1 MSPPLEVPGDGAPIK
16 LIASDLDGTVLG
28 HDFRF
33 RPRTVEAI
41 GAAQERG
48 LHVVFVTGRPMRW
61 LDPLREQ
68 LRDQLAHQG
77 VVICSNGAVVYD
89 LTADVVVGSSL
100 FPARDAFA
108 IMQEV
113 AAHHPGTLFAAET
126 LEGVYTDHGWARTDR
141 MEIGA
146 PRVGPLRERVPAG
159 TGLVKFLAKLDS
171 ADPQEYFRALT
182 GLVAGRLSV
191 THSVAAAPLV
201 EMGQK
206 GLTKARTLEQYAAER
221 GIRPHEVMAFGDMPN
236 DLEMLTWAGHGYAM
250 ASGHPAVARAVGR
263 TAPPFE
269 EDGVAQ
275 VIEALLSGDRPGA
288 SRAGHSATAG

>member
-1 MSPPLEVPGDGAPIK
+1 MSPTPEVPREGAPIK

-33 RPRTVEAI
+33 RPRTVDAI
-41 GAAQERG
+41 RAAQADG
-48 LHVVFVTGRPMRW
+48 IHVVFVTGRPMRW

-68 LRDQLAHQG
+68 LGHEG

-89 LTADVVVGSSL
+89 LTADVVVESSV
-100 FPARDAFA
+100 FPAREAFA
-108 IMQEV
+108 IMDEV

-126 LEGVYTDHGWARTDR
+126 LDGVYTDRGWARTDR

-146 PRVGPLRERVPAG
+146 PLVGALRDRLPG
-159 TGLVKFLAKLDS
+159 DRGLVKFLAKLDA
-171 ADPQEYFRALT
+171 ADPQEYFGALT
-182 GLVAGRLSV
+182 ELVAGRLSV
-191 THSVAAAPLV
+191 THSVAASPLV
-201 EMGQK
+201 EMGQQ

-236 DLEMLTWAGHGYAM
+236 DLEMLTWAAHGYAM

-263 TAPPFE
+263 MAPPFE

-275 VIEALLSGDRPGA
+275 VIEALLRSGRPGA
-288 SRAGHSATAG
+288 SWAGQSTTTG

>member
-1 MSPPLEVPGDGAPIK
+1 MSPTPEVPGTAPVRM
-16 LIASDLDGTVLG
+16 IASDLDGTVLG

-33 RPRTVEAI
+33 RPRTVDAI
-41 GAAQERG
+41 RAAQDSG
-48 LHVVFVTGRPMRW
+48 IHVVFVTGRPMRW

-68 LRDQLAHQG
+68 LDHEG

-89 LTADVVVGSSL
+89 LRADLVVESSL

-108 IMQEV
+108 VMDEI
-113 AAHHPGTLFAAET
+113 AARHPGTLFAAET
-126 LEGVYTDHGWARTDR
+126 LGGVVTDHGWARTDR

-146 PRVGPLRERVPAG
+146 PLVAALRDRVPEDQ
-159 TGLVKFLAKLDS
+159 GLVKFLAKLDT
-171 ADPQEYFRALT
+171 AEPQEYVRALT
-182 GLVAGRLSV
+182 ELVAGRLSV
-191 THSVAAAPLV
+191 THSVAAPLV

-236 DLEMLTWAGHGYAM
+236 DLEMLTWAAHGYAM
-250 ASGHPAVARAVGR
+250 ASGHPAVAQAVGR
-263 TAPPFE
+263 VAPPFE

-275 VIEALLSGDRPGA
+275 VIEALLRRGRPG
-288 SRAGHSATAG
+288 SSWAGQSTTTG

>member
-1 MSPPLEVPGDGAPIK
+1 MSPDPEVPGAAPIRM
-16 LIASDLDGTVLG
+16 IASDLDGTVLG

-33 RPRTVEAI
+33 RPRTVDAI
-41 GAAQERG
+41 RAAQASG
-48 LHVVFVTGRPMRW
+48 IHVVFVTGRPMRW

-68 LRDQLAHQG
+68 LDHEG

-89 LTADVVVGSSL
+89 LSADLVVESSL

-108 IMQEV
+108 VMDEV
-113 AAHHPGTLFAAET
+113 AARHPGTLFAAET
-126 LEGVYTDHGWARTDR
+126 LEGVFTDHGWARTDR
-141 MEIGA
+141 MEIGD
-146 PRVGPLRERVPAG
+146 PLVGALRERVPEG
-159 TGLVKFLAKLDS
+159 QGLVKFLAKLDT
-171 ADPQEYFRALT
+171 ADPQEYFRALAE
-182 GLVAGRLSV
+182 LVAGRLSV
-191 THSVAAAPLV
+191 THSVAEAPLV

-236 DLEMLTWAGHGYAM
+236 DLEMLTWAAHGYAM

-263 TAPPFE
+263 VAPPFE

-275 VIEALLSGDRPGA
+275 VIEALLRRRPGA
-288 SRAGHSATAG
+288 SWAGQTATTG

>member
-1 MSPPLEVPGDGAPIK
+1 MSPLLEVPGERTPVR

-28 HDFRF
+28 PDFRF

-41 GAAQERG
+41 KAARDRG
-48 LHVVFVTGRPMRW
+48 IHVVFVTGRPMRW

-68 LRDQLAHQG
+68 LGHEG

-89 LTADVVVGSSL
+89 LSADLVVESSL

-108 IMQEV
+108 VMDEV
-113 AAHHPGTLFAAET
+113 AARHPGTLFAAET
-126 LEGVYTDHGWARTDR
+126 LEGVFTDHGWARTDR
-141 MEIGA
+141 MEVGA
-146 PRVGPLRERVPAG
+146 PLVGALRDRLPEDQ
-159 TGLVKFLAKLDS
+159 GLVKFLAKLDT
-171 ADPQEYFRALT
+171 AEPQEYFRALAE
-182 GLVAGRLSV
+182 LVAGRLSV

-236 DLEMLTWAGHGYAM
+236 DLEMLTWAAHGYAM

-275 VIEALLSGDRPGA
+275 VIEALLRGGRPGA
-288 SRAGHSATAG
+288 SWAGQSATTG

>member
-1 MSPPLEVPGDGAPIK
+1 VSPDPEVPGAAPIRM
-16 LIASDLDGTVLG
+16 IASDLDGTVLG

-33 RPRTVEAI
+33 RPRTVDAI
-41 GAAQERG
+41 RAAQASG
-48 LHVVFVTGRPMRW
+48 IHVVFVTGRPMRW

-68 LRDQLAHQG
+68 LDHEG

-89 LTADVVVGSSL
+89 LRADLVVESSL

-108 IMQEV
+108 VMDEV
-113 AAHHPGTLFAAET
+113 AARHPGTLFAAET
-126 LEGVYTDHGWARTDR
+126 LEGVFTDHGWARTDR
-141 MEIGA
+141 MEIGD
-146 PRVGPLRERVPAG
+146 PLVGALRERVPEG
-159 TGLVKFLAKLDS
+159 QGLVKFLAKLDT
-171 ADPQEYFRALT
+171 ADPQEYFRALAE
-182 GLVAGRLSV
+182 LVAGRLSV
-191 THSVAAAPLV
+191 THSVAEAPLV

-236 DLEMLTWAGHGYAM
+236 DLEMLTWAAHGYAM

-263 TAPPFE
+263 VAPPFE

-275 VIEALLSGDRPGA
+275 VIEALLRRRRPGA
-288 SRAGHSATAG
+288 SWAGQTTTTG

>member
-1 MSPPLEVPGDGAPIK
+1 M
-16 LIASDLDGTVLG
+16 IASDLDGTVLG

-33 RPRTVEAI
+33 RPRTVDAI
-41 GAAQERG
+41 RAAQASG
-48 LHVVFVTGRPMRW
+48 IHVVFVTGRPMRW

-68 LRDQLAHQG
+68 LDHEG

-89 LTADVVVGSSL
+89 LRADLVVESSL

-108 IMQEV
+108 VMDEV
-113 AAHHPGTLFAAET
+113 AARHPGTLFAAET
-126 LEGVYTDHGWARTDR
+126 LEGVFTDHGWARTDR
-141 MEIGA
+141 MEIGD
-146 PRVGPLRERVPAG
+146 PLVGALRERVPEG
-159 TGLVKFLAKLDS
+159 QGLVKFLAKLDT
-171 ADPQEYFRALT
+171 ADPQEYFRALAE
-182 GLVAGRLSV
+182 LVAGRLSV
-191 THSVAAAPLV
+191 THSVAEAPLV

-236 DLEMLTWAGHGYAM
+236 DLEMLTWAAHGYAM

-263 TAPPFE
+263 VAPPFE

-275 VIEALLSGDRPGA
+275 VIEALLRRRPGA
-288 SRAGHSATAG
+288 SWAGQTATTG

>member
-1 MSPPLEVPGDGAPIK
+1 VSPALEVPGAPIRM
-16 LIASDLDGTVLG
+16 IASDLDGTLLG
-28 HDFRF
+28 DDFRF
-33 RPRTVEAI
+33 RPRTVDALE
-41 GAAQERG
+41 AAQAG
-48 LHVVFVTGRPMRW
+48 GIHVVFVTGRPMRW

-68 LRDQLAHQG
+68 LDHRG

-89 LTADVVVGSSL
+89 LAADVVVESSL
-100 FPARDAFA
+100 FPSEEAFA
-108 IMQEV
+108 IMAEV
-113 AAHHPGTLFAAET
+113 ADRHPGTLFAAET

-141 MEIGA
+141 MEVGA
-146 PRVGPLRERVPAG
+146 PRVGPLRERVPAAS
-159 TGLVKFLAKLDS
+159 GLVKFLAKLDA
-171 ADPQEYFRALT
+171 ADPQEYYRALT
-182 GLVAGRLSV
+182 ELVAGRLSV
-191 THSVAAAPLV
+191 THSVATAPLV

-269 EDGVAQ
+269 EDGVAR
-275 VIEALLSGDRPGA
+275 VIEALLRRSRTGSGTGTA
-288 SRAGHSATAG
+288 ATTG

>member
-1 MSPPLEVPGDGAPIK
+1 MSPDPEVPGTAPIRM
-16 LIASDLDGTVLG
+16 IASDLDGTVLG

-33 RPRTVEAI
+33 RPRTVDAI
-41 GAAQERG
+41 HAAQDSG
-48 LHVVFVTGRPMRW
+48 IHVVFVTGRPMRW

-68 LRDQLAHQG
+68 LGHEG

-89 LTADVVVGSSL
+89 LSADLVVESSL

-108 IMQEV
+108 VMDEV
-113 AAHHPGTLFAAET
+113 AARHPGTLFAAET
-126 LEGVYTDHGWARTDR
+126 LEGVFTDHGWARTDR
-141 MEIGA
+141 MEVGA
-146 PRVGPLRERVPAG
+146 PLVGALRDRVPEDQ
-159 TGLVKFLAKLDS
+159 GLVKFLAKLDT
-171 ADPQEYFRALT
+171 AEPQEYFRALAE
-182 GLVAGRLSV
+182 LVAGRLSV

-236 DLEMLTWAGHGYAM
+236 DLEMLTWAAHGYAM

-275 VIEALLSGDRPGA
+275 VIEALLRGGRPGA
-288 SRAGHSATAG
+288 SWAGQSATMG

>member
-1 MSPPLEVPGDGAPIK
+1 VSTTLGLPGDGEPVK

-33 RPRTVEAI
+33 RPRTVDAI
-41 GAAQERG
+41 RAAQDRG
-48 LHVVFVTGRPMRW
+48 IHVVFVTGRPMRW
-61 LDPLREQ
+61 LDPLR
-68 LRDQLAHQG
+68 DQLGHEG

-89 LTADVVVGSSL
+89 LAADVVVESSL

-108 IMQEV
+108 IMDEV
-113 AAHHPGTLFAAET
+113 EARHPGTLFAAET
-126 LEGVYTDHGWARTDR
+126 LEGVFVDRGWSRTDR
-141 MEIGA
+141 MEVGA
-146 PRVGPLRERVPAG
+146 PRVGPLRERLPG
-159 TGLVKFLAKLDS
+159 QSGLVKFLAKLDA
-171 ADPQEYFRALT
+171 ADPHDYFRSLT
-182 GLVAGRLSV
+182 ALVAGRLSV

-221 GIRPHEVMAFGDMPN
+221 GIGAHQVMAFGDMPN
-236 DLEMLTWAGHGYAM
+236 DLEMLTWAAHGFAM
-250 ASGHPAVARAVGR
+250 ADGHPAVVEAVGR

-275 VIEALLSGDRPGA
+275 VIEALLRRG
-288 SRAGHSATAG
+288 

>member
-1 MSPPLEVPGDGAPIK
+1 MSPDPEVPGTAPIRM
-16 LIASDLDGTVLG
+16 IASDLDGTVLG

-33 RPRTVEAI
+33 RPRTVDAI
-41 GAAQERG
+41 HAAQDSG
-48 LHVVFVTGRPMRW
+48 IHVVFVTGRPMRW

-68 LRDQLAHQG
+68 LGHEG

-89 LTADVVVGSSL
+89 LSADLVVESSL

-108 IMQEV
+108 VMDEV
-113 AAHHPGTLFAAET
+113 AARHPGTLFAAET
-126 LEGVYTDHGWARTDR
+126 LEGVFTDHGWARTDR
-141 MEIGA
+141 MEVGA
-146 PRVGPLRERVPAG
+146 PLVGALRDRLPEDQ
-159 TGLVKFLAKLDS
+159 GLVKFLAKLDT
-171 ADPQEYFRALT
+171 AEPQEYFRALAE
-182 GLVAGRLSV
+182 LVAGRLSV

-236 DLEMLTWAGHGYAM
+236 DLAMLDWAGTSY
-250 ASGHPAVARAVGR
+250 AVAGAHPDVLAAADHV
-263 TAPPFE
+263 APGND

-275 VIEALLSGDRPGA
+275 VLERWF
-288 SRAGHSATAG
+288 

>member
-1 MSPPLEVPGDGAPIK
+1 MAPSLEVPGDRASVK
-16 LIASDLDGTVLG
+16 LIASDLDGTALG

-33 RPRTVEAI
+33 RPRTLDAIEAARAGGI
-41 GAAQERG
+41 
-48 LHVVFVTGRPMRW
+48 HVVFVTGRPMRW

-68 LRDQLAHQG
+68 LDHEG

-89 LTADVVVGSSL
+89 LTADVVMESSL
-100 FPARDAFA
+100 FPAGEAFA
-108 IMQEV
+108 IMDEIG
-113 AAHHPGTLFAAET
+113 ARHPGTLFAAET
-126 LEGVYTDHGWARTDR
+126 LDGVYTERGWARSDR

-146 PRVGPLRERVPAG
+146 PRLGPLRERLPVG

-171 ADPQEYFRALT
+171 ADPQEYFRALAH
-182 GLVAGRLSV
+182 LVAGRLAV

-206 GLTKARTLEQYAAER
+206 GLTKARTLERYAAGL

-236 DLEMLTWAGHGYAM
+236 DLEMLTWAAHGYAM
-250 ASGHPAVARAVGR
+250 AGGHPAVARAVGR
-263 TAPPFE
+263 LAPPFE

-275 VIEALLSGDRPGA
+275 VIEALLGRGGPGA
-288 SRAGHSATAG
+288 

>member
-1 MSPPLEVPGDGAPIK
+1 MSPLLEVPGERTPVR

-28 HDFRF
+28 PDFRF

-41 GAAQERG
+41 KAARDRG
-48 LHVVFVTGRPMRW
+48 IHVVFVTGRPMRW

-68 LRDQLAHQG
+68 LDHEG

-108 IMQEV
+108 VMDEV
-113 AAHHPGTLFAAET
+113 AARHPGTLFAAET
-126 LEGVYTDHGWARTDR
+126 LQGVYTDHGWSRTDR
-141 MEIGA
+141 METGA
-146 PRVGPLRERVPAG
+146 PRVGPLRERVPADQ
-159 TGLVKFLAKLDS
+159 GLVKFLAKLD
-171 ADPQEYFRALT
+171 AAEPQEYFRALT
-182 GLVAGRLSV
+182 RLVAGRLSV
-191 THSVAAAPLV
+191 THSVASAPLV

-221 GIRPHEVMAFGDMPN
+221 GIGPDGVMAFGDMPN
-236 DLEMLTWAGHGYAM
+236 DLEMLTWAAHGYAM

-275 VIEALLSGDRPGA
+275 VIEALLSGARPGA
-288 SRAGHSATAG
+288 SRTGQSATTG

>member
-1 MSPPLEVPGDGAPIK
+1 MSPSLEVPRDGAPIR

-28 HDFRF
+28 QDFRF
-33 RPRTVEAI
+33 RPRTVDAI
-41 GAAQERG
+41 RAAQADG
-48 LHVVFVTGRPMRW
+48 IHVVFVTGRPMRW

-68 LRDQLAHQG
+68 LDHRG

-89 LTADVVVGSSL
+89 LAADVVVESCL

-108 IMQEV
+108 IMEEV
-113 AAHHPGTLFAAET
+113 AARHPGTLFAAET
-126 LEGVYTDHGWARTDR
+126 LNGVYTDHGWSRTDR

-146 PRVGPLRERVPAG
+146 ARVGALRDRVPTESG
-159 TGLVKFLAKLDS
+159 IVKFLAKLDS
-171 ADPQEYFRALT
+171 ADPQEYFSALT
-182 GLVAGRLSV
+182 ELVAGRLSV
-191 THSVAAAPLV
+191 THSVASAPLV

-206 GLTKARTLEQYAAER
+206 GLTKARTLEQYAAEL

-236 DLEMLTWAGHGYAM
+236 DLEMLTWAAHGYVM
-250 ASGHPAVARAVGR
+250 ESGHPDVARAVGR

-275 VIEALLSGDRPGA
+275 VIEALLHRRRPGA
-288 SRAGHSATAG
+288 FRAGQASTAG